1 MVRSMSL
8 SKWGPSDFKLQA
20 SKSEEDHL
28 RTALCNLS
36 EENNTK
42 FEVLSA
48 NFDSH
53 HPLQINSA
61 LRQRC
66 GFLCSNLW
74 GPKRARSVSR
84 FSYIS
89 ATFR

>member
-1 MVRSMSL
+1 ESRGETIEGSWVVSNMSL
-8 SKWGPSDFKLQA
+8 NKKGPSDCKLQA

-28 RTALCNLS
+28 RTALCDLS

-53 HPLQINSA
+53 HSLQMNIT
-61 LRQRC
+61 R
-66 GFLCSNLW
+66 GH
-74 GPKRARSVSR
+74 
-84 FSYIS
+84 
-89 ATFR
+89 